1 VSDRLDYYSSPAI
14 RLNARRALAMAGKT
28 VNDINL
34 FDFYSCFPSAVEIA
48 CRELGIA
55 VNDARGLT
63 LTGGLPFFG
72 GPGNNYSMHAI
83 ATLVSKLRAQ
93 PTAFGLITANGGY
106 LSKHATGI
114 YSATQVL
121 GEWKREDPARCQAEV
136 DAMPSPQFTE
146 TPTGEARVETYTVVH
161 ERGVPVRGIVIG
173 RLLADDSR
181 FIANTQGDEQTLAQ
195 LLGEEMLN
203 RPGVVGADVN
213 GLNLFTF

>member
-1 VSDRLDYYSSPAI
+1 
-14 RLNARRALAMAGKT
+14 
-28 VNDINL
+28 
-34 FDFYSCFPSAVEIA
+34 
-48 CRELGIA
+48 
-55 VNDARGLT
+55 
-63 LTGGLPFFG
+63 
-72 GPGNNYSMHAI
+72 
-83 ATLVSKLRAQ
+83 
-93 PTAFGLITANGGY
+93 
-106 LSKHATGI
+106 
-114 YSATQVL
+114 
-121 GEWKREDPARCQAEV
+121 
-136 DAMPSPQFTE
+136 MPSPQFTK